1 MAVLERVVRIIMQQ
15 ILVISDEI
23 SFVHR
28 LNHRL
33 ASYDIEALSAHDGE
47 QALQVIL
54 DNSPELVV
62 IPEHLP
68 TLNAH
73 EVCRFIRSD
82 GYTALPVILLI
93 ERVEL
98 HDIIAGLESGADN
111 ILSLF

>member
-1 MAVLERVVRIIMQQ
+1 MQQ
-15 ILVISDEI
+15 ILVISDET

-33 ASYDIEALSAHDGE
+33 APYDIEVLSAHDGE

-68 TLNAH
+68 ALNAH
-73 EVCRFIRSD
+73 EVCRFIRSE
-82 GYTALPVILLI
+82 GYTDLPVILHGGIVCRLLAPHHRAI
-93 ERVEL
+93 SRQ
-98 HDIIAGLESGADN
+98 
-111 ILSLF
+111 